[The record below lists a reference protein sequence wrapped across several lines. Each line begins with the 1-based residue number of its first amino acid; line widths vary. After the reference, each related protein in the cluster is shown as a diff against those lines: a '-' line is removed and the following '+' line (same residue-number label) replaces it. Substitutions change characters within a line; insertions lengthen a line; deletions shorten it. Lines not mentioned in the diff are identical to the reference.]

1 VLLLRRNLNNMSFN
15 ITVHPD
21 SHLTAEQVHTLIH
34 QFKHSGELIGDGKR
48 NVIKIIEVEGI
59 KYNVKSFKIPNLF
72 NKIAYKFIRK
82 GKAERSFEYASRLK
96 SMGVLTPEPQAYAVE
111 SSLLFG
117 SSYYISKQLDYDFT
131 IRKMV
136 DDPNCDEFENVVR
149 AFTRFTFNLHE
160 LGIHFIDHSPGNTL
174 IKKDG
179 DTYLF
184 YLVDLNRMN
193 FGRLNFNTRIK
204 NFARLSAPDHMLDIM
219 SDEYAK
225 LVNRPKAEVFKLMKH
240 YADTFINKLQR
251 KKRLKKRL
259 KM

>member
-1 VLLLRRNLNNMSFN
+1 MSFIIKLHPESDLTENQVKN
-15 ITVHPD
+15 II
-21 SHLTAEQVHTLIH
+21 EQFHKT
-34 QFKHSGELIGDGKR
+34 GELIGDGKR
-48 NVIKIIEVEGI
+48 NVIKIIEIDGL
-59 KYNVKSFKIPNLF
+59 KYNVKSFKIPNIF
-72 NKIAYKFIRK
+72 NKIAYKFFRK

-111 SSLLFG
+111 TSFLFG
-117 SSYYISKQLDYDFT
+117 ESYYISKQLDYDFT

-136 DDPNCDEFENVVR
+136 DEPASEHFEEVVR

-174 IKKDG
+174 IKKEG

-193 FGRLNFNTRIK
+193 FGALDFSTRIK
-204 NFARLSAPDHMLDIM
+204 NFARLSAPDNMLDIM
-219 SDEYAK
+219 SDEYSK

-240 YADTFINKLQR
+240 YADTFIHKLQR

>member
-1 VLLLRRNLNNMSFN
+1 MSFIIKLHPESDLTENQVQN
-15 ITVHPD
+15 II
-21 SHLTAEQVHTLIH
+21 EQFHKT
-34 QFKHSGELIGDGKR
+34 GELIGDGKR
-48 NVIKIIEVEGI
+48 NVIKIIETKGL
-59 KYNVKSFKIPNLF
+59 KYNVKSFKIPNIF
-72 NKIAYKFIRK
+72 NKIAYKFFRK

-111 SSLLFG
+111 TSFLFG
-117 SSYYISKQLDYDFT
+117 ESYYISKQLDYDFT

-136 DDPNCDEFENVVR
+136 DEPASEHFEEVVR

-174 IKKDG
+174 IKKAG
-179 DTYLF
+179 DRYLF

-193 FGRLNFNTRIK
+193 FGTLDLNTRIK
-204 NFARLSAPDHMLDIM
+204 NFARLSAPDNMLDIM
-219 SDEYAK
+219 SDEYSK

-240 YADTFINKLQR
+240 YADNFLNKLHR

-259 KM
+259 NM